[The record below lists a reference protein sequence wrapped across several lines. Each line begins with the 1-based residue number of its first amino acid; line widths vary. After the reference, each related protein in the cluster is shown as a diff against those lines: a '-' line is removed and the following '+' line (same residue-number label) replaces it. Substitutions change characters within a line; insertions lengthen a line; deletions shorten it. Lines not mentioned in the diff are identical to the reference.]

1 MLFEHR
7 LKSDLTNI
15 FFILWKYK
23 CNWKKNIYRFIT
35 IDLHILNNESS
46 DYTNEEFETSSTT
59 GFDTEEE
66 DNEFDNSYSDAL
78 ASDEESDLL

>member
-1 MLFEHR
+1 MD
-7 LKSDLTNI
+7 S
-15 FFILWKYK
+15 
-23 CNWKKNIYRFIT
+23 
-35 IDLHILNNESS
+35 HILNNESS

-66 DNEFDNSYSDAL
+66 DDEFDNSYSDAL